1 MEINLRLENDINK
14 SRTSFGPCLYFW
26 TLSLKDKNDLISG
39 HLKDLKTFNCV
50 NMYLTYYGQ
59 VCLKYSLQNAL
70 KNSLHASSP
79 GYPCLQ
85 NTAKTGDTELAAS
98 GDRGSKR
105 AQGECLCS

>member
-1 MEINLRLENDINK
+1 MNLRLENDINK
-14 SRTSFGPCLYFW
+14 SRTSYFW
-26 TLSLKDKNDLISG
+26 TFACLYKKKKDLISG
-39 HLKDLKTFNCV
+39 HLKDLKTFSCV

-59 VCLKYSLQNAL
+59 VRLKYSLQNAL

-85 NTAKTGDTELAAS
+85 NTAKTGYTELAAS

-105 AQGECLCS
+105 AQGECLSS